1 MFRLFVFYKISIYI
15 IGLNLLRS
23 VRNDSSSALS
33 NGCHLFLWRL
43 QHLSCREKIW
53 YNKCGDF
60 FFLTLWLFVQ
70 LPVKNFISVP
80 YKTHWIWKQRLSNSL
95 KWQIYDGASFSHFRH
110 FAFMLQTLLDVNLR
124 WIKRKSKPYKNII
137 CALIP
142 TLPLKSW
149 GLSNC
154 EIYSLE
160 KFRLSINVLPFTEYW
175 VTREVCASSCIG
187 GIL

>member
-1 MFRLFVFYKISIYI
+1 MTAVVCYQMAAIFSFDVCNIYLAEKRFDTISVGI
-15 IGLNLLRS
+15 
-23 VRNDSSSALS
+23 
-33 NGCHLFLWRL
+33 
-43 QHLSCREKIW
+43 
-53 YNKCGDF
+53 F